1 MLPSDGHWLNP
12 ARARIYPRIILVL
25 YLVIGLGALWRW
37 WYLTPTRGLIVSD
50 LTVFWVA
57 AQFALSGHAAMAYY
71 PEQLRTAMFVIAP
84 EIQGAYGWF
93 YPPTFYLL
101 VTPLGLLPYWG
112 AYASFM
118 AGSLMSY
125 VIVMRKIIRG
135 EAAMWLLAAFPGIWI
150 NLLTGQNGL
159 LTAALAGAA
168 LLTLQQQPLLAG
180 VLIGLLAIK
189 PHLAILFPMAL
200 VALGA
205 WRTLAAAGFTA
216 TIFIGISVLLLG
228 PDSLDAWQQSL
239 GTARHIME
247 NGGTSPMMPSV
258 FAFMRLLNV
267 PLFLSYVIHGLVA
280 LWATGVV
287 WKAWRADIDFS
298 LKAATLM
305 VASLLV
311 SPYIFEYDLA
321 WLGFPIA
328 WMAKA
333 GILSGWRPW
342 DREVLL
348 AAWILPLVVVVIA
361 WISHVQIGPFVL
373 MALLWQIMGYM
384 PGVRFRKWRIG

>member
-1 MLPSDGHWLNP
+1 MSDSHWLNSD
-12 ARARIYPRIILVL
+12 RVRIYPRIILVL

-37 WYLTPTRGLIVSD
+37 WYLTPARSLIVSD

-57 AQFALSGHAAMAYY
+57 AQFALSGHAALAYY
-71 PEQLRTAMFVIAP
+71 PEQLHTAMFAIAP
-84 EIQGAYGWF
+84 GIQGAYGWF

-101 VTPLGLLPYWG
+101 ITPLGLLPYWG

-118 AGSLMSY
+118 TGSLMSY
-125 VIVMRKIIRG
+125 VIVMCKIIRG

-168 LLTLQQQPLLAG
+168 LLILQKQPLLAG
-180 VLIGLLAIK
+180 ILIGLLAIK
-189 PHLAILFPMAL
+189 PHLAILFPIAL

-205 WRTLAAAGFTA
+205 WRTLATASFTA
-216 TIFIGISVLLLG
+216 IIFMGISVLLLG
-228 PDSLDAWQQSL
+228 TDSLDAWRQSL
-239 GTARHIME
+239 GTVRSIME
-247 NGGTSPMMPSV
+247 NGGTSPMMPTV
-258 FAFMRLLNV
+258 FAFMRLLNI
-267 PLFLSYVIHGLVA
+267 PLPLSYMAHGLVA
-280 LWATGVV
+280 LWAIGIV
-287 WKAWRADIDFS
+287 WKAWRADVSFS

-305 VASLLV
+305 IASLLA
-311 SPYIFEYDLA
+311 SPYIFEYDLV

-328 WMAKA
+328 WIAQA
-333 GILSGWRPW
+333 GIRSGWRPW
-342 DREVLL
+342 EREVLV

-373 MALLWQIMGYM
+373 MALLWQITRRM
-384 PGVRFRKWRIG
+384 PEVRFQNWRTG